1 MAQAYAYVGP
11 VDNVEPHRPSLL
23 DALGELRF
31 PFEASL
37 FWLGAL
43 SYPWPRVEPANS
55 KTVMLIPGFMAGDV
69 TLAPMATFCRWL
81 GHRAVF
87 AGIWSNSKCPRE
99 SVEHLSQ
106 RLARTAER
114 WDSPIVVI
122 GHSLGGI
129 YARELGHRNPDLVER
144 VITLGAPIR
153 WPRDSSNHAVA
164 VVARSM
170 ARIRGKAEGCLS
182 EACSCGMRMSE
193 ISPKDVPTTVI
204 YSRTDGVV
212 HWQSCVDHSASP
224 MVENVEVLGSHVG
237 MAFSADVY
245 RVIAERLALPLRTR
259 LRLAA
264 SNPNLLPSS

>member
-1 MAQAYAYVGP
+1 MAQAFAIT
-11 VDNVEPHRPSLL
+11 DNPEAFAPQRPSLL
-23 DALGELRF
+23 DTLGELRF

-43 SYPWPRVEPANS
+43 SYPWPRVKPANS

-69 TLAPMATFCRWL
+69 TLAPMANFCRWL

-99 SVEHLSQ
+99 SIEHLSQ
-106 RLARTAER
+106 RLERTAER
-114 WDSPIVVI
+114 WDSPIVLV
-122 GHSLGGI
+122 GHSLGGV
-129 YARELGHRNPDLVER
+129 YARELAHRNPQIVER
-144 VITLGAPIR
+144 VITLGSPIR

-164 VVARSM
+164 AVARSM

-182 EACSCGMRMSE
+182 EACSCGMRMQE
-193 ISPKDVPTTVI
+193 LSPKDVPTTVV

-212 HWQSCVDHSASP
+212 HWQSCVDSSESP
-224 MVENVEVLGSHVG
+224 NVENVEVLGSHVG

-245 RVIAERLALPLRTR
+245 RVLAERLALPIRPR
-259 LRLAA
+259 LRLAV
-264 SNPNLLPSS
+264 SNAEFGH

>member
-1 MAQAYAYVGP
+1 MAQAFAMT
-11 VDNVEPHRPSLL
+11 DNLEAFAPQRPSLF
-23 DALGELRF
+23 DTLGELRF

-43 SYPWPRVEPANS
+43 SYPWPRVKPADS

-69 TLAPMATFCRWL
+69 TLAPMANFCRWL

-99 SVEHLSQ
+99 SIEHLGQ
-106 RLARTAER
+106 RLVRTAER
-114 WDSPIVVI
+114 WDSPIVLV
-122 GHSLGGI
+122 GHSLGGV
-129 YARELGHRNPDLVER
+129 YARELAHRNPQIVER
-144 VITLGAPIR
+144 VITLGSPIR

-164 VVARSM
+164 AVARSM

-182 EACSCGMRMSE
+182 EACSCGMRMQE
-193 ISPKDVPTTVI
+193 LSPKDVPTTVV

-212 HWQSCVDHSASP
+212 HWQSCVDHSESP
-224 MVENVEVLGSHVG
+224 NVENVEVHGSHVG

-245 RVIAERLALPLRTR
+245 RVLAARLALPIRPR
-259 LRLAA
+259 LRLAV
-264 SNPNLLPSS
+264 SNAEVGH

>member
-1 MAQAYAYVGP
+1 MSQAIAMTGQL
-11 VDNVEPHRPSLL
+11 DSAEPQRPSFFDTL
-23 DALGELRF
+23 AELRF
-31 PFEASL
+31 PLEASL

-43 SYPWPRVEPANS
+43 NHPWPRVEPANC

-69 TLAPMATFCRWL
+69 TLAPMANFCRWL

-99 SVEHLSQ
+99 SVEHLSK
-106 RLARTAER
+106 RMIRTAER
-114 WDSPIVVI
+114 WESPIVLV
-122 GHSLGGI
+122 GHSLGGV
-129 YARELGHRNPDLVER
+129 YARELAHRNPQIVER

-164 VVARSM
+164 AVARSM

-182 EACSCGMRMSE
+182 EACSCGLRMSE
-193 ISPKDVPTTVI
+193 LSPKEVPTTVV

-212 HWQSCVDHSASP
+212 HWQSCVDNSESP
-224 MVENVEVLGSHVG
+224 MVENVEVFGSHVG

-245 RVIAERLALPLRTR
+245 RVLAARLALPIRPR
-259 LRLAA
+259 LRLAV
-264 SNPNLLPSS
+264 SNPEILH

>member
-1 MAQAYAYVGP
+1 MAQAYAMT
-11 VDNVEPHRPSLL
+11 DNPEEAEPQRPSLL
-23 DALGELRF
+23 DSLGELRF

-43 SYPWPRVEPANS
+43 SYPWPRVERANS

-69 TLAPMATFCRWL
+69 TLAPMANFCRWL

-87 AGIWSNSKCPRE
+87 AGIWSNSQCPRE
-99 SVEHLSQ
+99 SVEHLSS
-106 RLARTAER
+106 RLARTADR

-129 YARELGHRNPDLVER
+129 YARELAHRNPQLVER
-144 VITLGAPIR
+144 VITLGSPIR

-164 VVARSM
+164 AVARSM
-170 ARIRGKAEGCLS
+170 ARIRGKAERCLS
-182 EACSCGMRMSE
+182 EACSCGLRMSE
-193 ISPKDVPTTVI
+193 TSPKDVPTTVV

-212 HWQSCVDHSASP
+212 HWQSCVDNSDAP
-224 MVENVEVLGSHVG
+224 TIENVEVLGSHVG

-245 RVIAERLALPLRTR
+245 RVIAARLALPLRPR
-259 LRLAA
+259 LRLAV
-264 SNPNLLPSS
+264 SNPDPGH